1 MTMKICI
8 LDGYTTNPGDLTW
21 EPFEVLGE
29 TTVYDY
35 TAPEMVLSRAMGA
48 EVVITNKTVLSGDC
62 IRQLH
67 AAGLRYLGT
76 LSTGVNVIDLDVTK
90 ELNIPVC
97 NVPTYCTHS
106 VAQYVFA
113 MILHFANRIALHD
126 DSVHAGDWVR
136 SRDFCY
142 WKSDFLELSGKTL
155 GIIGFGNIGRAV
167 AKIAAAM
174 NMNVLVSTRTPRE
187 MMEGCTAVSQEELFR
202 QSDFIT
208 LHCPLTP
215 QSHHLINDDTL
226 ALMKPNAILINSSR
240 GPVIDEDAL
249 AKALNEGRIAGAGMD
264 VLSTEPP
271 KEDNPLLTA
280 KNCVITPHIAWASED
295 ARSRLMKIAAENVQ
309 CWMNG
314 TVQNNVS
321 I

>member
-1 MTMKICI
+1 MKICI
-8 LDGYTTNPGDLTW
+8 LDGHTTNPGDLTW
-21 EPFEVLGE
+21 EPFESIGE

-35 TAPEMVLSRAMGA
+35 TCPEEILPRALGA
-48 EVVITNKTVLSGDC
+48 EVVITNKTVLTGDC

-90 ELNIPVC
+90 ALGIPVC
-97 NVPTYCTHS
+97 NVPTYCTQS

-113 MILHFANRIALHD
+113 MILHFANRIAVHN
-126 DSVHAGDWVR
+126 DSVHQGDWVN

-142 WKSDFLELSGKTL
+142 WCTDFIDLSDKTL
-155 GIIGFGNIGRAV
+155 GIVGFGNIGKAV
-167 AKIAAAM
+167 AKIAVAM
-174 NMNVLVSTRTPRE
+174 NMKVLVSTRTPKE
-187 MMEGCTAVSQEELFR
+187 MPEGCTAVSQEELFR

-215 QSHHLINDDTL
+215 QSKHLINKETL
-226 ALMKPNAILINSSR
+226 ALMKQNAILINSSR
-240 GPVIDEDAL
+240 GPVIDEEAL
-249 AKALNEGRIAGAGMD
+249 ANALNEGRIAGAGVD

-271 KEDNPLLTA
+271 KAENPLLTA
-280 KNCVITPHIAWASED
+280 KNCVITPHIAWASEA
-295 ARSRLMKIAAENVQ
+295 ARSRLMAIAADNVRS
-309 CWMNG
+309 WING